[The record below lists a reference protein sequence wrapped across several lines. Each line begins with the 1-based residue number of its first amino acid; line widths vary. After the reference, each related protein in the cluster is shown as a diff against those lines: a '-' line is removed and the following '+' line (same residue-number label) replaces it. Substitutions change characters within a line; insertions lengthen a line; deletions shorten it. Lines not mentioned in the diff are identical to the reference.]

1 MVREIAN
8 VILAGITYTVPQV
21 AWMRAGLRAGRT
33 RAQMRALAPDA
44 IGRGIAND
52 AWAALRRELGQSD
65 LLGAELLQGAAN
77 RRISAA
83 RIPVRTVSG
92 TRAPFLVTANVNALT
107 PQGVVYRNQLLDGV
121 ITEADYQRL
130 AFGESTPRV
139 MQVGFREPPTQ
150 AEIVERFE
158 EIIRKSDQFYTMPL
172 TIDQIT
178 AESIVAQQ
186 PIRVG

>member
-1 MVREIAN
+1 M
-8 VILAGITYTVPQV
+8 
-21 AWMRAGLRAGRT
+21 
-33 RAQMRALAPDA
+33 
-44 IGRGIAND
+44 
-52 AWAALRRELGQSD
+52 
-65 LLGAELLQGAAN
+65 
-77 RRISAA
+77 
-83 RIPVRTVSG
+83 
-92 TRAPFLVTANVNALT
+92 TANVNALT
-107 PQGVVYRNQLLDGV
+107 PQGVVYRNQLLDGI

-172 TIDQIT
+172 SIDQIT